1 MSEAS
6 RGLNTST
13 EQRKVGPDFFGY
25 YAREVAELLSQD
37 EDFLPFASQIP
48 DLAGI
53 THGVVREKDIT
64 KHIYDGKEGSSSSD
78 CVSLFSDAIGAEL
91 SEFKKE
97 RLKALLRQSVVVLTR
112 EVDESLEPVLNLRR
126 LQAYVAAKKSSSSL
140 VNATCE
146 GDAVQPPLKKLK
158 LPSSSSA
165 LSNPPHL
172 TPGSC
177 SLGGELLKHFI
188 QGVSRDINGSRWGFL
203 FNLLLWRVVKL
214 AKPRATLLHV
224 LRFGCMVQRTCLE
237 GQYSG
242 ITDQGSLNE
251 DTGVGVPGEV
261 GVKKQCTSCQ
271 TTETSEW
278 RSGLGGL
285 SAFFDLT
292 SNEEQRELLLEST
305 VGADKE
311 NEEVDDDLKFLLEN
325 APTVVEEKM
334 KKQYDE
340 LSASLWGMKQKLE
353 ELLDTVM
360 CNCRPMTRPEKQ
372 QLKQLIQKLPPRN
385 LDRVVELIQRRDP
398 QENYKNDE
406 IHVDLEDKDNVTL
419 WRLHHYVEAVDNAR
433 KFSV

>member
-6 RGLNTST
+6 RGLNTSA

-53 THGVVREKDIT
+53 THGVVRDKDIT

-78 CVSLFSDAIGAEL
+78 CLSLFSDAIGAEL
-91 SEFKKE
+91 SDFKKE

-165 LSNPPHL
+165 VSNPPHL

-177 SLGGELLKHFI
+177 SLSGE
-188 QGVSRDINGSRWGFL
+188 
-203 FNLLLWRVVKL
+203 
-214 AKPRATLLHV
+214 
-224 LRFGCMVQRTCLE
+224 
-237 GQYSG
+237 
-242 ITDQGSLNE
+242 GSLNE
-251 DTGVGVPGEV
+251 DMGVGVPGEGIFN

-278 RSGLGGL
+278 RSGLDGPK
-285 SAFFDLT
+285 
-292 SNEEQRELLLEST
+292 EQRRELLLEST

-340 LSASLWGMKQKLE
+340 LFASLWGMKQKLE

-360 CNCRPMTRPEKQ
+360 YNCRPMTRPEKQ

-398 QENYKNDE
+398 RENYNSDE